1 MWHRITPQLLESFS
15 FTIIAPFRNPEG
27 RPYGIYTTELRGP
40 HVGNYINKAG
50 KAYLQAATL
59 GISGNPTLY
68 DIENAST
75 EEEQKKVWLNLLKT
89 YFLETNK

>member
-1 MWHRITPQLLESFS
+1 MEQSIKDSYIGWYNSED
-15 FTIIAPFRNPEG
+15 
-27 RPYGIYTTELRGP
+27 RPIGIYDTELRGP
-40 HVGNYINKAG
+40 HIGNYVNKAG

-75 EEEQKKVWLNLLKT
+75 EEEQKEGMFEVIKDLLSR
-89 YFLETNK
+89 NKNMIKGQYKP